1 MNEERS
7 DDAVRGRFILTHA
20 DDASAVLQD
29 VERGQVHTLAENPG
43 LERHE
48 VIDATL
54 VPEPPMEVVWTVEE
68 VDERWSITVERSPE
82 APTAQ
87 ARELAADEVGEL
99 VTRERAGEGELH
111 VITVPPEGTDEAA
124 ADVVE
129 DGATL
134 TRAARMGVTRVE
146 VRAADG
152 VVSVRYLP

>member
-1 MNEERS
+1 MTG
-7 DDAVRGRFILTHA
+7 DGVTQGRFIVTQA

-29 VERGQVHTLAENPG
+29 AESGQIHTIADDHG

-54 VPEPPMEVVWTVEE
+54 VTEPPMDVVWAVDQVE
-68 VDERWSITVERSPE
+68 DRWSITVERSPE
-82 APTAQ
+82 TPTAQ
-87 ARELAADEVGEL
+87 ARDLAGEEAGDL
-99 VTRERAGEGELH
+99 VTRERAGEGEVH
-111 VITVPPEGTDEAA
+111 VIAVPPEKTDDAA

-134 TRAARMGVTRVE
+134 TRAARMGVSRVE